1 MGSNWAEE
9 FRRKVERQEGKYE
22 AAENFD
28 DLDEFL
34 EEEEETELEESRD
47 EVEEETEKVEQE
59 PEKAEVEKPSPKP
72 VLDIGKRTAELL
84 NSMIGQREPVKQSA
98 GGNPMSAAAVAL
110 MGLLVLQSLPGIFN
124 TMSSA
129 FQPFMGGQSYRGGAG
144 PQGYP
149 VQCSYCGWT
158 GIGVSGML
166 CPRCGK

>member
-28 DLDEFL
+28 DVDEFL
-34 EEEEETELEESRD
+34 GEEGSELEEPKD
-47 EVEEETEKVEQE
+47 EAEGEEAQALEEPKTEEEF
-59 PEKAEVEKPSPKP
+59 AKPA

-84 NSMIGQREPVKQSA
+84 DNMVKQREPVKQSA
-98 GGNPMSAAAVAL
+98 GGNPMRAAVGVL
-110 MGLLVLQSLPGIFN
+110 MGLLVLQSLPRIFN
-124 TMSSA
+124 TVLSA
-129 FQPFMGGQSYRGGAG
+129 FQPFMGGQSYRGGTG

-158 GIGVSGML
+158 GIGVSGMR